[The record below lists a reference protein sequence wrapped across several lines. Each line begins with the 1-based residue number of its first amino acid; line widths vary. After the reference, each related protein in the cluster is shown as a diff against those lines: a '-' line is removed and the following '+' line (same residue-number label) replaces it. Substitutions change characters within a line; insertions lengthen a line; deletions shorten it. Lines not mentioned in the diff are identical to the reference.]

1 MEKIHPLVRLHFV
14 VFLWGFTGIVGKLVS
29 IDALPLVWLRIL
41 FTILF
46 IYLYLRL
53 KKRSIAP
60 KKDLLKTWLITGIFI
75 AIHWFAFFHS
85 IKISN
90 VAIGLS
96 MLSTATIFTA
106 FLEPLF
112 YKRSIKINEVVVSLI
127 VVACIFAIF
136 QSEGHYYLGILFGLL
151 AALLSSL
158 FTLINSQIV
167 HKASGSVTTFYELLF
182 GWIFLCFIMIPT
194 DGYSVVTNTS
204 ATDYFWIMILGGL
217 LTAFPMIESMNL
229 MKKIT
234 PFTLILSVNLEPVYG
249 IIIAFF
255 IFGDQE
261 QMSLTFY
268 IATLIIL
275 LTLVFNELYEKKI
288 RKNKN
293 QITKTS

>member
-1 MEKIHPLVRLHFV
+1 MEKIHPLLRLHFV
-14 VFLWGFTGIVGKLVS
+14 VFLWGFTGVVGKLIS

-41 FTILF
+41 FTIIF

-53 KKRSIAP
+53 TKKSIAP
-60 KKDLLKTWLITGIFI
+60 KKGLLKTWIIAGVFI
-75 AIHWFAFFHS
+75 AIHWYAFFHS

-112 YKRSIKINEVVVSLI
+112 YKRRIKINEVVVSFI

-136 QSEGHYYLGILFGLL
+136 QSEGQHYLGILFGLL
-151 AALLSSL
+151 AAFLSAL
-158 FTLINSQIV
+158 FTLINGQIAY
-167 HKASGSVTTFYELLF
+167 KASGSVTTFYELLF
-182 GWIFLCFIMIPT
+182 GWIFLCFLMIPSNGFT
-194 DGYSVVTNTS
+194 TVLNTS
-204 ATDYFWIMILGGL
+204 TEDYFWIMILGGL

-234 PFTLILSVNLEPVYG
+234 PFTLILSINLEPVYG

-268 IATLIIL
+268 IATIIIL

-288 RKNKN
+288 KKNKN
-293 QITKTS
+293 QFIKTS